1 MIISIISSAFQS
13 GKVVKNEQ
21 PILLTIGS
29 RAMTLP
35 KGTTLSKLF
44 RWVDDLGCAKLGQ
57 YTDHR
62 RYTYTGSAVITR
74 TFTIGT

>member
-1 MIISIISSAFQS
+1 MIIEITSSAFQS

-21 PILLTIGS
+21 PTGLTIGS

-44 RWVDDLGCAKLGQ
+44 RWVDGLGYVKLGQ

-62 RYTYTGSAVITR
+62 RYTYTGRVIITR
-74 TFTIGT
+74 TFALGA